1 MLQANFLVAD
11 TNFEQ
16 SLLPSKICG
25 EKRKEHHNKSERL
38 LGRERATV
46 FANQAPHGSRLC
58 TRHLHDT
65 LAVTE
70 KKKNCSKSIEDI
82 KINNVCT
89 LGV

>member
-38 LGRERATV
+38 LGRERETV
-46 FANQAPHGSRLC
+46 FANQAPHGSRRC
-58 TRHLHDT
+58 HSP
-65 LAVTE
+65 LA
-70 KKKNCSKSIEDI
+70 
-82 KINNVCT
+82 
-89 LGV
+89 